1 MVQYKLLFSSHI
13 DRPFLKFQ
21 SYVYVYILVR
31 AYICGICLSLFVS
44 VRLYLWACIVIYNF
58 YTIYTL
64 RIISERISTKLS
76 LYVSVEK
83 KLLTRMRMTYPDLLR
98 LESKILLK
106 KISFIVHIM
115 LYLVIYCTSQYSFGM
130 NHDFFVIRRS
140 IVIGDRFI
148 TNLTFKLLLYWN
160 ESARILASV
169 STGLGSH
176 TVYMY

>member
-1 MVQYKLLFSSHI
+1 
-13 DRPFLKFQ
+13 
-21 SYVYVYILVR
+21 
-31 AYICGICLSLFVS
+31 
-44 VRLYLWACIVIYNF
+44 
-58 YTIYTL
+58 
-64 RIISERISTKLS
+64 
-76 LYVSVEK
+76 
-83 KLLTRMRMTYPDLLR
+83 MRMTYPDLLR
-98 LESKILLK
+98 LESRILLK

-140 IVIGDRFI
+140 IVIGDRSI